1 MAPRPPK
8 AAPSG
13 QQAYLPNVPNPQAYL
28 STPLRTLRLSE
39 DAALMSAV
47 LRNGT
52 RSSATGC
59 QSPILP
65 LQTYIIRNN
74 STIYDRGENTIFA
87 PPAFAPVGGNFFDA
101 CTPLYKA
108 KITRDGSILG
118 YMIRDAV
125 TDKQL
130 LKVHFHGDTT
140 NKFSRAFKAFVRSPV
155 PKWDVENFGLFEDV
169 RDGTN
174 LGLIQ
179 EVFPDNRVFF
189 PVQSFV
195 GVPRLEMQVAAT
207 LGTAYYL
214 AVTDVPEPVG
224 EVASDILGRFAP
236 RSETYTMKLKN
247 CTREE
252 AVLWLTMVIATDMK
266 RRKSQNVQYGRSLL
280 PVYI

>member
-1 MAPRPPK
+1 M
-8 AAPSG
+8 SG
-13 QQAYLPNVPNPQAYL
+13 
-28 STPLRTLRLSE
+28 
-39 DAALMSAV
+39 V

-52 RSSATGC
+52 RSATKD
-59 QSPILP
+59 QHSPILP
-65 LQTYIIRNN
+65 VQTYIIHNN
-74 STIYDRGENTIFA
+74 STIYDRGENTIYA
-87 PPAFAPVGGNFFDA
+87 PPAFAPPSNANFFDA

-125 TDKQL
+125 TEKQL
-130 LKVHFHGDTT
+130 LKVHFHGDTS
-140 NKFSRAFKAFVRSPV
+140 NAFSRAFKVFVRSPV
-155 PKWDVENFGLFEDV
+155 PKWDVENFGLFEDM

-189 PVQSFV
+189 PAPALA
-195 GVPRLEMQVAAT
+195 GTPRLEMQVTAT

-224 EVASDILGRFAP
+224 EVTSDVLGRFAP
-236 RSETYTMKLKN
+236 RSETYTMVLKN

-266 RRKSQNVQYGRSLL
+266 RRKSQNVQYGRSFL

>member
-1 MAPRPPK
+1 M
-8 AAPSG
+8 SG
-13 QQAYLPNVPNPQAYL
+13 
-28 STPLRTLRLSE
+28 
-39 DAALMSAV
+39 V

-52 RSSATGC
+52 RSSAKAR

-65 LQTYIIRNN
+65 VQTYIMRNN
-74 STIYDRGENTIFA
+74 STIYDRGENTIYA
-87 PPAFAPVGGNFFDA
+87 PPAFAPAGGKFFDA

-108 KITRDGSILG
+108 KIIRDGSILG

-125 TDKQL
+125 TEKQL
-130 LKVHFHGDTT
+130 LKIHFHGDTT
-140 NKFSRAFKAFVRSPV
+140 NAFSRAFKAFVRSPV
-155 PKWDVENFGLFEDV
+155 PKWDVENYGLFEDL

-179 EVFPDNRVFF
+179 DVFPDSRVFF
-189 PVQSFV
+189 PAHSLV
-195 GVPRLEMQVAAT
+195 GVPRLEMQVAAS
-207 LGTAYYL
+207 LGKAYYL

-224 EVASDILGRFAP
+224 EVTSDVLGRFAP
-236 RSETYTMKLKN
+236 RSETYTMVLKN

-266 RRKSQNVQYGRSLL
+266 RRKSQNTQYGRSFL